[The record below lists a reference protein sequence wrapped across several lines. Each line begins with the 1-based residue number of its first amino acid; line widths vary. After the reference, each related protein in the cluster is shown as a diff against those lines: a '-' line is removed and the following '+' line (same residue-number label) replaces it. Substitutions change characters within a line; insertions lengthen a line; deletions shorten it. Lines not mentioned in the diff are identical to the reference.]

1 MAYSEKVIDHYENP
15 RNVGSFE
22 KNAEGVGTGMVGA
35 PAGGGVMKLQ
45 MKVGK
50 VGLIGFDRQSSM
62 PASMPASMAGAVTV
76 VNETF
81 AERFFDRPRVP
92 LVVPQDLDG
101 DGHALE
107 IEIVSRVEDCEA
119 RSVTLAVVPA
129 ERPKLY
135 IVPR

>member
-1 MAYSEKVIDHYENP
+1 MAVVP
-15 RNVGSFE
+15 RKI
-22 KNAEGVGTGMVGA
+22 KNKLVFRVAIRWKGKQYWETAGTDRREAERLEARRKREVKAGTYVPPEARTGGITIGA
-35 PAGGGVMKLQ
+35 Y
-45 MKVGK
+45 
-50 VGLIGFDRQSSM
+50 
-62 PASMPASMAGAVTV
+62 
-76 VNETF
+76 

-119 RSVTLAVVPA
+119 RNVTLAVVPA